1 MRSLLLIALGAVL
14 FAGAGCMLPP
24 TDDAEERR
32 FWGPDLPR
40 EILGLEA
47 KPTPPAP
54 AATQPVTP
62 ERTSGGVR

>member
-1 MRSLLLIALGAVL
+1 MRRLLLIAVGAVL

-40 EILGLEA
+40 EILGMEA
-47 KPTPPAP
+47 KPTQPAP
-54 AATQPVTP
+54 AAPQPVTP
-62 ERTSGGVR
+62 DRAPNVVR